1 MRLADTIIDA
11 SWVITVDE
19 SDTVLEN
26 HSIVVVADRIREILP
41 TPEVSRKFKATE
53 RVALSGHA
61 LIPGLVNAHTHASM
75 SLFRGVAED
84 LPLQPWLEQHI
95 WPLEGKWV
103 NREFAREGALLAFAE
118 AIMSGTTCMNDMYFF
133 PDEVGEIAEQSNM
146 RVSLGMIA
154 LEFPTVWASSP
165 DEYLEKGLALY
176 HRFKNSDLVT
186 TMLAPHAPY
195 TVANPT
201 FEKLMKIADA
211 HSLGIH
217 MHVHETAQEVTDS
230 LDQYGV
236 RPIQR
241 MKDLGLVNHQL
252 LAVHATQLLDE
263 EIAMLADA
271 GSNVAHCPKSNLK
284 LGSGFCPVSD
294 LLDQN
299 VNVAIGTDGAA
310 SNNSLN
316 MLEETR
322 FAALLAKG
330 GSGNPADVP
339 VSEALR
345 MSTINGAKCLGIAH
359 ETGSLEVGK
368 LADITAMDLNVLQ
381 SKPLYSPTAQIVHA
395 ATRNQ
400 VTDVWI
406 GGNRVLNSGVLTTID
421 HSECMALA
429 DRWQSRISS
438 GS

>member
-1 MRLADTIIDA
+1 MLRADTIIDS
-11 SWVITVDE
+11 SWVVTVDE

-26 HSIVVVADRIREILP
+26 HSIVVVAGRIKDILP
-41 TPEVSRKFKATE
+41 TPEVSQKYKATE

-95 WPLEGKWV
+95 WPLEGMWV
-103 NREFAREGALLAFAE
+103 DREFVRDGALLAFAE

-154 LEFPTVWASSP
+154 LEFPTIWAGSP
-165 DEYLEKGLALY
+165 DEYLEKGMALY
-176 HRFKNSDLVT
+176 QRFNNSGLVT

-195 TVANPT
+195 TVADST
-201 FEKLMKIADA
+201 FEKLMTIADTYN
-211 HSLGIH
+211 LGIH
-217 MHVHETAQEVTDS
+217 MHVHETAQEIADS
-230 LDQYGV
+230 LKQYGV

-241 MKDLGLVNHQL
+241 MKDLGLVSQQL
-252 LAVHATQLLDE
+252 LAVHTTQLLDE
-263 EIAMLADA
+263 EIEMLADA
-271 GSNVAHCPKSNLK
+271 GSSVAHCPKSNLK
-284 LGSGFCPVSD
+284 LASGFCRVSD
-294 LLDQN
+294 LLAQN

-330 GSGNPADVP
+330 CSGNPADVP

-345 MSTINGAKCLGIAH
+345 MSTINGARSLGIAH

-368 LADITAMDLNVLQ
+368 LADITAIDLNVLQ

-421 HSECMALA
+421 GSECMALA
-429 DRWQSRISS
+429 NKWQSRIA
-438 GS
+438 GDN